1 MEWQAWL
8 SLGLT
13 AGSVLVLTT
22 TRLGP
27 HVVLMGAMTILSVS
41 GVLTASEALSGFSNP
56 GLITVAAMFV
66 VAAGLHA
73 SGGIDLL
80 VNRWLGRPGSLPAA
94 LSRLLVPVMPL
105 SAFLNNTPVVA
116 TMIPAVNAW
125 SRRIQVAPS
134 RLMIPLSYGAILG
147 GTLTLIGTSTNL
159 VVAGQY
165 EVLTGNTGL
174 GLFSITA
181 VGIPV
186 AIVGVLY
193 ILLVLPRLLP
203 DRSEKRPFA
212 NMREFTVEV
221 AVDRDGP
228 LVGMTVEQAGLRDLS
243 RLYLVE
249 IIRGETVV
257 TAAPSEEKLLGG
269 DRLVFAG
276 ETEAISDLLRING
289 IVAAV
294 RKREEEASFFK
305 DRAERRL
312 VEVVVS
318 QSCSA
323 VGETVRSSRF
333 RDRYGA
339 VVLASARNGERIE
352 GNLGNIIIK
361 PGDTLLLEARP
372 AFVTRQKYNRDFLV
386 VNDLE
391 TGPPRHDKAW
401 QAWLILLTVVALAG
415 TGVINMMN
423 AALAGAGLMLLSGCL
438 SISQAEKSLDLTVI
452 LTIAASFSLGVAL
465 EKTGVATV
473 LAEMVVGLSGGRPW
487 LLLVLSYMMVSLL
500 TETITNNAAAVLMV
514 PVVLAVTNQA
524 GLHPEPFMLAIMV
537 AASASFATPLG
548 YQTNLM
554 VYGPGAYRFTDFLKA
569 GIPMNLLVG
578 VTTIV
583 VLLIG
588 WPLAGAG

>member
-13 AGSVLVLTT
+13 AGSIVLLVV

-27 HVVLMGAMTILSVS
+27 HVVLMGALTLLSVS
-41 GVLTASEALSGFSNP
+41 GVLTASEALSGFANP

-80 VNRWLGRPGSLPAA
+80 VNRWLGKPGSMSAA

-125 SRRIQVAPS
+125 CRRIQVAPS

-159 VVAGQY
+159 VVASQY
-165 EVLTGNTGL
+165 EVLTGDAGL

-186 AIVGVLY
+186 AVVGVLY
-193 ILLVLPRLLP
+193 ILLILPRLLP
-203 DRSEKRPFA
+203 DRSEKQPFG

-221 AVDRDGP
+221 AVDREGP

-257 TAAPSEEKLLGG
+257 TAAPSEETLLGG

-294 RKREEEASFFK
+294 RKKEEEVSFFK

-386 VNDLE
+386 VNDLDTE
-391 TGPPRHDKAW
+391 APRHDKAW
-401 QAWLILLTVVALAG
+401 QAWGILLFMVTLAG
-415 TGVINMMN
+415 TGMTSMMN
-423 AALAGAGLMLLSGCL
+423 AALLAGGLMLLSGCL
-438 SISQAEKSLDLTVI
+438 SVSQAEKSLDLTVI

-465 EKTGVATV
+465 EKTGVATA
-473 LAEMVVGLSGGRPW
+473 LADLVVGLSGGRPW
-487 LLLVLSYMMVSLL
+487 LLLMLSYLMVSLL

-514 PVVLAVTNQA
+514 PVVLAVTAQA
-524 GLHPEPFMLAIMV
+524 GLNPEPFMLAIMI

-554 VYGPGAYRFTDFLKA
+554 VYGPGAYRFTDFLRA
-569 GIPMNLLVG
+569 GIPMNLLIG
-578 VTTIV
+578 ATTLA

-588 WPLAGAG
+588 WPLTPAG

>member
-13 AGSVLVLTT
+13 AGSIVLLVV

-27 HVVLMGAMTILSVS
+27 HVVLMGALTLLSVS
-41 GVLTASEALSGFSNP
+41 GVLTASEALSGFANP

-80 VNRWLGRPGSLPAA
+80 VNRWLGKPGSMSAA

-125 SRRIQVAPS
+125 CRRIQVAPS

-165 EVLTGNTGL
+165 EVLTGDDGL

-193 ILLVLPRLLP
+193 ILLILPRLLP
-203 DRSEKRPFA
+203 DRSEKQPFG

-294 RKREEEASFFK
+294 RKKEEEVSFFK

-386 VNDLE
+386 VNDLD
-391 TGPPRHDKAW
+391 TDAPRHDKAW
-401 QAWLILLTVVALAG
+401 QAWGILLVMVTLAG
-415 TGVINMMN
+415 TGMISMMN
-423 AALAGAGLMLLSGCL
+423 AALLGGGLMLLSGCL
-438 SISQAEKSLDLTVI
+438 SVSQAEKSLDLTVI

-465 EKTGVATV
+465 EKTGVAAA
-473 LAEMVVGLSGGRPW
+473 LADIVVGLSGGRPW
-487 LLLVLSYMMVSLL
+487 LLLMLSYLMVSLL

-514 PVVLAVTNQA
+514 PVVLAVTTQA
-524 GLHPEPFMLAIMV
+524 GLNPEPFMLAIMI

-554 VYGPGAYRFTDFLKA
+554 VYGPGAYRFTDFLRA
-569 GIPMNLLVG
+569 GIPMNLLIG
-578 VTTIV
+578 ATTLV

-588 WPLAGAG
+588 WPLTPAG